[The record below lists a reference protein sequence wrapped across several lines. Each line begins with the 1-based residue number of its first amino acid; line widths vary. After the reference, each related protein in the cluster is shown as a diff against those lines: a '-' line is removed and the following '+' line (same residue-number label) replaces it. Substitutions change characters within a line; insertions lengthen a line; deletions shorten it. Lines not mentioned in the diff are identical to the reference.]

1 MGTDDFIQQILPLKN
16 NLYRMAFRIT
26 GNKEQAEQIVQ
37 DAMLKVWSQ
46 RSTWMIIDDLPAYC
60 LMVTRNIA
68 LKITIGY
75 SVEQEYCFTR

>member
-1 MGTDDFIQQILPLKN
+1 
-16 NLYRMAFRIT
+16 MAFRIT

-68 LKITIGY
+68 LKSTMAIL
-75 SVEQEYCFTR
+75 SKCSFLSD